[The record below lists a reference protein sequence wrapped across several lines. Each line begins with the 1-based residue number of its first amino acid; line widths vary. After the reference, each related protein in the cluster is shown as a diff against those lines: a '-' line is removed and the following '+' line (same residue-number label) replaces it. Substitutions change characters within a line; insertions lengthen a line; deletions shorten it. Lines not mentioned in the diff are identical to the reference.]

1 MDNNNSET
9 LSDIRVMLLGD
20 SITQANTEHDSY
32 RRPLWQKLNEAGF
45 NNIDFVGSLQE
56 NQGGSNPNPDFDLDH
71 EGHWGWRTDE
81 ILNQLDGW
89 VASAQPDVAFIH
101 LGTNDILQGQSADS
115 TIDELGEVID
125 VFRANNPNIVI
136 FLAQIIPARRNDDER
151 EKLNQQ
157 ISILAAEKSQ
167 VDSPIVVVDQSS
179 GFNLRD
185 DTYDSV
191 HPNSRGENKFADQWL
206 ASFDEIFGSTSS
218 TTTASDSLDSEGTAT
233 DENAQMGSTVFRF
246 VDPISGVP
254 LYTADPLEYESL
266 LNEPT
271 NYNFE
276 GASHISVDPL
286 TGGEEVFRFRNQDT
300 GTYFY
305 TISPTE
311 KDFVRDNIDR
321 YVFEDSQFNA
331 YQTEV
336 EGTIPIYRFYNPTLG
351 THYFTEN
358 IDERV
363 FVDNNPSYDFEGIA
377 YYAYPV

>member
-1 MDNNNSET
+1 MDINNSET

-56 NQGGSNPNPDFDLDH
+56 NQGGPNPNPDFDLDH

-89 VASAQPDVAFIH
+89 VASARPDAALIH

-136 FLAQIIPARRNDDER
+136 FLAQIIPAKRNDDER

-157 ISILAAEKSQ
+157 IPILAAEKSQ

-191 HPNSRGENKFADQWL
+191 HPNSRGENKFANQWL

-218 TTTASDSLDSEGTAT
+218 TTIASDSLDSEGTST
-233 DENAQMGSTVFRF
+233 DENPQMGSTVFRF

-276 GASHISVDPL
+276 GASYISVDPL

-311 KDFVRDNIDR
+311 KDFILNNLDH

-331 YQTEV
+331 YQTQV
-336 EGTIPIYRFYNPTLG
+336 EGTIPIYRLYEPTIG
-351 THYFTEN
+351 THFFTAN
-358 IDERV
+358 IDERI
-363 FVDNNPSYDFEGIA
+363 FVDNNLSYNFEGIA